1 MNRMNVSC
9 LRLQSYD
16 GFHHHPNIFGR
27 KGETYS
33 DKAMYMRQTRG
44 WDAISVAYTQRAC
57 PSVCQKVEISKG
69 L

>member
-16 GFHHHPNIFGR
+16 GLHHRPNIFGR

-33 DKAMYMRQTRG
+33 DKAMNMRQTRG
-44 WDAISVAYTQRAC
+44 WDAISVAYTQRVC
-57 PSVCQKVEISKG
+57 PLYARK
-69 L
+69 